1 MTRVLLVDD
10 ARLMA
15 ELEGTA
21 LGRSSFEL
29 VPVRA
34 GQDIVALAT
43 RLRPDVIL
51 LRNGESFPDAL
62 EACRALEAEPATR
75 GIPVV
80 YIGLG
85 LHRQR
90 YLAAGVKVFIPRPV
104 TRHELQEAMRHVLAL
119 RDRVALR
126 RSVRLAVRLVLA
138 DQVVEGRSV
147 NLSITGALLDLR
159 RRVEPGERGT
169 LCFTAAGRQVE
180 LSTEV
185 VRCGPGPGLDK
196 GVGVR
201 FVNIDAHTA
210 AWLSRFVRTE
220 GERRAAVAG
229 GEPAR

>member
-34 GQDIVALAT
+34 GEDIVALAA
-43 RLRPDVIL
+43 RLLPDVIL

-62 EACRALEAEPATR
+62 EACRALESDPVTR
-75 GIPVV
+75 EIPVV

-90 YLAAGVKVFIPRPV
+90 YLSAGVKVFIPRPV
-104 TRHELQEAMRHVLAL
+104 TRHELQEAMRHVLRL

-126 RSVRLAVRLVLA
+126 RRVRLPVRLLV
-138 DQVVEGRSV
+138 DQRVIEGRSV
-147 NLSITGALLDLR
+147 NLSITGALLDLCR
-159 RRVEPGERGT
+159 RIDPGQCGT
-169 LCFTAAGRQVE
+169 LCFTAAGREVE
-180 LSTEV
+180 LAAEV
-185 VRCGPGPGLDK
+185 VRYGPGPGIDR

-201 FVNIDAHTA
+201 FVGIDAHTV

-220 GERRAAVAG
+220 GERRAAASSGVA
-229 GEPAR
+229 P